1 MKMKILVVSDPDREK
16 NGLSEWVNRNRKY
29 DLNFVQSDE
38 RAIDVCNRQEMHLVL
53 VDGLNRSIDYKKL
66 SAVVPILQP
75 SVMIT
80 SYTGES
86 AWKLEAKIRSLFAE
100 KLRAGQSYVTAHTLL
115 KTQNLL
121 PPFSAN

>member
-1 MKMKILVVSDPDREK
+1 MKMKILLVSDPDREK
-16 NGLSEWVNRNRKY
+16 KGLSEWVNRNRNY
-29 DLNFVQSDE
+29 DLNFVNSDE
-38 RAIDVCNRQEMHLVL
+38 KAIEVCNRQDIHLVL
-53 VDGLNRSIDYKKL
+53 VDGLNLSIDYKKL

-80 SYTGES
+80 NYSGES
-86 AWKLEAKIRSLFAE
+86 AWKLEAKIRFLFAE

-115 KTQNLL
+115 KPETLL